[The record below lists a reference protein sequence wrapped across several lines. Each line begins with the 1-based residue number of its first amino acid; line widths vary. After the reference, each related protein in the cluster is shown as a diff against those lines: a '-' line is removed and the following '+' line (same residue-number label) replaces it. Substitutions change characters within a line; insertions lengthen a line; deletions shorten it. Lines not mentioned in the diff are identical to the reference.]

1 VRSENISADGLAEI
15 SRQRQSKVMSEPLDA
30 ARRRLNITPP
40 TLYDA
45 LPSADR
51 DGALPA
57 A

>member
-1 VRSENISADGLAEI
+1 MRSENISADGLAEI

-40 TLYDA
+40 TLYNA
-45 LPSADR
+45 IPSAGR